1 MGSKKSK
8 PCIITYRDYKKFNNN
23 DFRSEIQSLRSREAD
38 LGFFKDS
45 IFHVFNKHVPIKKKY
60 LCPNEATSVTKEL
73 HVVIIKRSILKNK
86 FLRQKIRQTWIITK
100 FNVIFAKNFCEKP
113 KARIVAILIK
123 KRKKRNKPLKSENT
137 IINEGD
143 KSNSDEKKI
152 VKYLTPFF

>member
-23 DFRSEIQSLRSREAD
+23 AFRSEIQSLRSREAD

-60 LCPNEATSVTKEL
+60 LCANKATFMTKEL

-86 FLRQKIRQTWIITK
+86 FLRQKSQANMDNYKIQR
-100 FNVIFAKNFCEKP
+100 NLCKNFLRKTKSSYCSN
-113 KARIVAILIK
+113 LDK
-123 KRKKRNKPLKSENT
+123 KKGKKETNR
-137 IINEGD
+137 
-143 KSNSDEKKI
+143 
-152 VKYLTPFF
+152 

>member
-60 LCPNEATSVTKEL
+60 LCANKATFMTKEL

-86 FLRQKIRQTWIITK
+86 FLRQKSQANMDNYKIQR
-100 FNVIFAKNFCEKP
+100 NLCKNF
-113 KARIVAILIK
+113 L
-123 KRKKRNKPLKSENT
+123 RKTKSSYC
-137 IINEGD
+137 
-143 KSNSDEKKI
+143 SNLD
-152 VKYLTPFF
+152 